1 MLLLVFHTRFRGCRV
16 RIPGQE
22 RECALRAVLSPTLS
36 SPRVHFK
43 LAPFHINNARAKR
56 SSAVSVATAHAPHA
70 VARPRC
76 YSAQPRSLAR
86 NSVARVP
93 ARSGE
98 WRRARTVAAGT
109 CARRVKPR
117 ETALR
122 RTRLRVAGRIDRSVA
137 AHAAPRVRVRLALQL
152 QQPPDSG
159 AVASDCSVSP
169 PPAIVRPASC
179 PAPPS
184 TIRRFVTSFPIVS
197 NASPTF
203 TLLFALVSKNGILYL
218 RGSEQRAGGA
228 GGGAGGER
236 EDTSGTARQPSVPTA
251 LRESGGV
258 CVGGGAPRRVQR
270 ISARRWAAAPHERT
284 SLPARAP
291 PPSRPFSPRPY
302 RTCSRSGFC

>member
-1 MLLLVFHTRFRGCRV
+1 MSRAVITNSSHQRNSRMDATGRRGEMGVLRRHEPGTSDRCCYWYSILAFEVAML

-152 QQPPDSG
+152 
-159 AVASDCSVSP
+159 
-169 PPAIVRPASC
+169 
-179 PAPPS
+179 
-184 TIRRFVTSFPIVS
+184 
-197 NASPTF
+197 
-203 TLLFALVSKNGILYL
+203 
-218 RGSEQRAGGA
+218 
-228 GGGAGGER
+228 
-236 EDTSGTARQPSVPTA
+236 
-251 LRESGGV
+251 
-258 CVGGGAPRRVQR
+258 
-270 ISARRWAAAPHERT
+270 
-284 SLPARAP
+284 
-291 PPSRPFSPRPY
+291 
-302 RTCSRSGFC
+302 